1 MEKIARLLDA
11 ANLRLKQSNAGIII
25 FRRGQK
31 LSLRGILPPKPGRE
45 KSSQQ
50 TISLGIYCNAA
61 GISVAEK
68 QAQKLTAQLALK
80 EFDWHDWQS
89 NDHIKTGTVGHW
101 VNEFEIDY
109 FNVRDKN
116 DRTLTTW
123 DKDYRGVFNQLNKD
137 EHLSEQALIDLII
150 STKPDTRQRKRTV
163 VAANSL
169 AKFAKLDVDFSRYK
183 GNYSHLNDKDRKLPS
198 DRDIVEF
205 HKSIFNPHWQRAF
218 ALMAA
223 YGISNHELFY
233 VDLDSLKRSPGHL
246 VSNYRKNHYG
256 TRRIWC
262 LYPEWYEQWELY
274 KFVSLPKVSGKN
286 NSALGSRVT
295 AAFKRYGLC
304 KPGDLRHCWAIRA
317 MGFMPDAMAA
327 RMMAHSTTV
336 HNQTYKRWMN
346 ENQEDKF
353 YQLLMQRE
361 DRPIPP
367 IV

>member
-1 MEKIARLLDA
+1 MDKIKKLLDD
-11 ANLRLKQSNAGIII
+11 ANGRLKQSNAGIKI

-31 LSLRGILPPKPGRE
+31 LSLRGMLPSPNGRGN
-45 KSSQQ
+45 SQQ

-61 GISVAEK
+61 GIQSAEK
-68 QAQKLTAQLALK
+68 QAQKLASQLALK
-80 EFDWHDWQS
+80 EFCWNDWRTNFTS
-89 NDHIKTGTVGHW
+89 VGTVEHW
-101 VNEFEIDY
+101 VKEFEADY
-109 FNVRDKN
+109 FNRREKN

-123 DKDYRGVFNQLNKD
+123 DKDYRGVFNSLNPGAQ
-137 EHLSEQALIDLII
+137 LSEQILIDLIV
-150 STKPDTRQRKRTV
+150 STTPDTRQRKRTV

-169 AKFAKLDVDFSRYK
+169 ARFANLNVEFSRYK
-183 GNYSHLNDKDRKLPS
+183 GTYSHLKDKDRELPS
-198 DRDIVEF
+198 DRSIVEYYQ
-205 HKSIFNPHWQRAF
+205 SIPNPNWQRAF

-233 VDLDSLKRSPGHL
+233 IDLDSLKKPPGHL

-262 LYPEWYEQWELY
+262 LYPEWYEEWELY
-274 KFVSLPKVSGKN
+274 KPVALPAVTGKN

-327 RMMAHSTTV
+327 RMMAHSSTV

-346 ENQEDKF
+346 QAQEDKF
-353 YQLLMQRE
+353 YQILMSRN
-361 DRPIPP
+361 DRPQPP
-367 IV
+367 TI